1 MKNMK
6 RALYRLLA
14 SALSLPPSALLCILL
29 TMCASTPQA
38 PTTKPIPDLADLTID
53 EKIGQMFVAAGHA
66 VFTNETGWRY
76 RDLSHHVRDNKVGGV
91 IWFVSNVHDTAFLT
105 RKLQAE
111 AKIPLLISADL
122 EAGIGM
128 RFLDTTFWPTAM
140 AVAATGE
147 PKFATELGRITARE
161 AKVIGVNHI
170 LAPVADVNVDPDN
183 PVINA
188 RSFGEDP
195 HTVARFVSAFIDGV
209 QSEGLL
215 ATAKHFPGHGDTHVD
230 SHRSLP
236 VLEVD
241 RARLDQVELI
251 PFRAAVAA
259 GVDSVMVG
267 HLSVPAID
275 PTPAPIRDPEE
286 AATENPYG
294 VSHAEVT
301 LSGTVPA
308 TLSSTMIQGLLRGE
322 LGFKGLV
329 VTDAMDMGGLT
340 AHYDAG
346 EAAVRAIEAGEDQIL
361 KSPNTDAAVA
371 AVREAVRS
379 GRISEKRIDE
389 SVQRILDAKRRT
401 TFAVGSQD
409 EIFLLIDSDEHRSVA
424 REIAGRALTLLRE
437 EPAVLPLRRESRV
450 LVLTISDFDE
460 VANPLPDFLRELTR
474 RVATPPQSFLLDSR
488 STLDEVQPVL
498 DAAHA
503 ADVVILAM
511 AIRARSGA
519 GHIAVPDA
527 ALRAIEGLPSHL
539 KTIGISFGSPYII
552 RGLPNLRTYVC
563 AYGIQPVMQV
573 AATRALF
580 GEASITGKLPVTIPG
595 MHVRGEGLMRT
606 VK

>member
-6 RALYRLLA
+6 RTVLRLLY
-14 SALSLPPSALLCILL
+14 SAFRIQQSAFLAILL
-29 TMCASTPQA
+29 TMCASVPQTPA
-38 PTTKPIPDLADLTID
+38 TKPIPDLADLTLD
-53 EKIGQMFVAAGHA
+53 EKVGQMFVAAGHA

-111 AKIPLLISADL
+111 AKIPLLVSADL

-140 AVAATGE
+140 AVAATGD
-147 PKFATELGRITARE
+147 PRFAAELGRITARE
-161 AKVIGVNHI
+161 AKVLGVNHI

-195 HTVARFVSAFIDGV
+195 HEVARFVSAFIDGV

-241 RARLDQVELI
+241 RARLEQIELV

-259 GVDSVMVG
+259 GVDSIMVG
-267 HLSVPAID
+267 HLSVPVID
-275 PTPAPIRDPEE
+275 STPAPIRDPDE

-294 VSHAEVT
+294 VPHAEVT

-308 TLSSTMIQGLLRGE
+308 TLSERMIRGLLRDE

-329 VTDAMDMGGLT
+329 VTDAMDMGGLV

-389 SVQRILDAKRRT
+389 SVRRILDAKRRT
-401 TFAVGSQD
+401 SFEVGSQD
-409 EIFLLIDSDEHRSVA
+409 EIFRLLDSREHREVS
-424 REIAGRALTLLRE
+424 REIATRALTLLRD
-437 EPAVLPLRRESRV
+437 EPGVLPLKRESRV
-450 LVLTISDFDE
+450 VILSISDFDE
-460 VANPLPDFLRELTR
+460 VANPLPDLVRELSD
-474 RVATPPQSFLLDSR
+474 RVAVKPQTFLLDSR
-488 STLDEVQPVL
+488 SAMDEVQPVL

-503 ADVVILAM
+503 ADIVLLAM

-527 ALRAIEGLPSHL
+527 ALRAIEALPPHV
-539 KTIGISFGSPYII
+539 KTIGVSFGSPYII
-552 RGLPNLRTYVC
+552 RGLPNLRTYIC
-563 AYGIQPVMQV
+563 AYGIQPVMQT
-573 AATRALF
+573 AAARALF
-580 GEASITGKLPVTIPG
+580 GEAPITGRLPVTIPG
-595 MHVRGEGLMRT
+595 MHARGEGLQR
-606 VK
+606 